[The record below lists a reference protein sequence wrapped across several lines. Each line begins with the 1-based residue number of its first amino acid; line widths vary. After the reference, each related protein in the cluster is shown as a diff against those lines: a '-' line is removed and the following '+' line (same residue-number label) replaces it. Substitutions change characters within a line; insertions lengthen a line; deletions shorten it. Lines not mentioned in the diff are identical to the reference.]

1 MKDKRTFFEK
11 FGASELGTT
20 KTVNSGLVSGVL
32 GTRGQQQKMIDVSVE
47 DAGACPVI
55 VSARVE
61 YQNDAGG
68 VSQIGG
74 PIVGIVQ
81 WGVGGGENQVEF
93 DIPSARLAGFVA
105 PIGAGPGFQPMNQLG
120 NGAQIYLGAA
130 SHVSVYVRH
139 DGYMSSLANTLNNN
153 ALGLGPTDY
162 IGSPVPAKV
171 IVHLQ
176 PATGSGQPPVE
187 RTVVVAGGMLDNP
200 PAAPVVTDYLT
211 PGNAIGVSIPPF
223 GRCLRVQRIPF
234 GTPIHLR
241 FTNNFGVTIR
251 EYDLGPND
259 EGPVRIDAASDM
271 VFVQNTGAANIIK
284 LQCVFDVP
292 PA

>member
-11 FGASELGTT
+11 FGATDLGTT
-20 KTVNSGLVSGVL
+20 KIVTSGIVTGII

-47 DAGACPVI
+47 DAGACPII
-55 VSARVE
+55 VSGRVE

-74 PIVGIVQ
+74 PIVGIIQ

-105 PIGAGPGFQPMNQLG
+105 PIGANANFQPMTQMG
-120 NGAQIYLGAA
+120 NGAQIYLGGA

-139 DGYMSSLANTLNNN
+139 DGYCSPLVNP
-153 ALGLGPTDY
+153 GGDY

-171 IVHLQ
+171 IVHIQ

-187 RTVVVAGGMLDNP
+187 RTIVAAGGMADNP
-200 PAAPVVTDYLT
+200 PGAPVPGDYLT
-211 PGNAIGVSIPPF
+211 PANAIGVSIPPF
-223 GRCLRVQRIPF
+223 GRCVRIQRIPF
-234 GTPIHLR
+234 GSPVHLE
-241 FTNNFGVTIR
+241 FANNFGVRIR
-251 EYDLGPND
+251 HYDLGPND

-271 VFVQNTGAANIIK
+271 VFVQNTGAVNITK
-284 LQCVFDVP
+284 LQCVFDVA